1 MSLVDITPLPAEDE
15 IMDPATKQYV
25 DSGDALAEARN
36 DVKLAEFRVTVEGYM
51 ARAEER
57 DAAARERAEERDAAA
72 RVRTEERDAAAREL
86 ADKRDA
92 AVRERADERE
102 AAARER
108 ALRMEKTIE
117 RIEAGMISLKRT
129 VITTAIAAT
138 LSTIF
143 GVAAFNAAL
152 MQNIFAAIELG
163 QKTSP
168 SQAKMQADIE
178 EIKRQLAELR
188 AARDR

>member
-57 DAAARERAEERDAAA
+57 DAAARERA
-72 RVRTEERDAAAREL
+72 EERDAAAREL